1 MYLILFLIFSDEAD
15 EEEEDESEGSA
26 DEAVAQEACETCGDV
41 GTLLC
46 CDGCP
51 LMYHQECVN
60 LKRIPRGEWLC
71 PKCTK
76 KEEAVKKAQK
86 HRKLYIFFY
95 NCMISYETVKMLI
108 SAYFCLFLI

>member
-1 MYLILFLIFSDEAD
+1 MNFFSEDEDIDVDEESDEETDANSTVVQ
-15 EEEEDESEGSA
+15 ESC
-26 DEAVAQEACETCGDV
+26 EACGDV

-51 LMYHQECVN
+51 LMYHPECVN

-76 KEEAVKKAQK
+76 KEEAVRKAQK
-86 HRKLYIFFY
+86 HRKFLFY
-95 NCMISYETVKMLI
+95 LCCIINSCEG
-108 SAYFCLFLI
+108 

>member
-1 MYLILFLIFSDEAD
+1 MEYTFNIYFDLIFSDEEAD
-15 EEEEDESEGSA
+15 EEEEDESEESA
-26 DEAVAQEACETCGDV
+26 DEEAVAQESCETCGDV

-86 HRKLYIFFY
+86 HRELYIFF
-95 NCMISYETVKMLI
+95 L
-108 SAYFCLFLI
+108 